1 MSAEIVRIFAG
12 LDLGQS
18 RDPSALSV
26 LERADLVLDE
36 IDYVTYERRRERR
49 FRVLFVERM
58 RLGTP
63 YPAVVERVRQVMRGP
78 RMAGRC
84 ELVMDATGLGAP
96 VLDMLRAAGLGC
108 RITPVLL
115 TGGERE
121 ACVNGTYHVPKRDLI
136 TGMQAMLERRELA
149 LPRRLAAA
157 RDLGKEIAGL
167 QVKLS
172 DRGRVSYGAW
182 GEGEHDDLAIA
193 TALACWR
200 AKWKEREFWGTR
212 SLGLF

>member
-1 MSAEIVRIFAG
+1 V
-12 LDLGQS
+12 
-18 RDPSALSV
+18 V
-26 LERADLVLDE
+26 ERAELILDE
-36 IDYVTYERRRERR
+36 RDYVTYEWRRAMR
-49 FRVLFVERM
+49 FRVMWVERM

-78 RMAGRC
+78 RMVGRC

-121 ACVNGTYHVPKRDLI
+121 GCVNGVYHVPKRDLI
-136 TGMQAMLERRELA
+136 TGMQAMLERQELG
-149 LPRRLAAA
+149 LPRRLAAVK
-157 RDLGKEIAGL
+157 DLGREIAGL
-167 QVKLS
+167 QVKVS
-172 DRGRVSYGAW
+172 ERGRVSYGAW
-182 GEGEHDDLAIA
+182 GEGEHDDLAVA

-200 AKWKEREFWGTR
+200 AKWKERPFWGTR